1 MYLVGLTGGIASGKS
16 HVAGLFGRLGASLID
31 ADEVARE
38 VVAHGTAGLEQV
50 VGLFGKQVLL
60 ETGELDRNKLGEI
73 IFSDATKR
81 VELEKILHPLIKL
94 RTTELI
100 NQHSEGIVIY
110 SVPLLVEAK
119 VDYPFDA
126 VITVEAGVDNQLARL
141 MSSRSMPEE
150 DARKRIQAQASE
162 TEREAIA
169 DYVIDSS
176 GSKEQTN
183 IQVQIIWDKL
193 IEASERKSKDAA
205 N

>member
-38 VVAHGTAGLEQV
+38 VVALGTTGLEQV
-50 VGLFGKQVLL
+50 VGLFGQQVLL
-60 ETGELDRNKLGEI
+60 ESGELDRNKLGDI
-73 IFSDATKR
+73 VFSDAAKR
-81 VELEKILHPLIKL
+81 LELEKILHPLIKL

-100 NQHSEGIVIY
+100 KQHSEGIVIY

-162 TEREAIA
+162 TERVAIA

-183 IQVQIIWDKL
+183 VQVQIIWDKL

>member
-31 ADEVARE
+31 ADEVAME

-183 IQVQIIWDKL
+183 IQAQIIWDKL
-193 IEASERKSKDAA
+193 IEASERKSNDAA

>member
-183 IQVQIIWDKL
+183 IQAQIIWDKL
-193 IEASERKSKDAA
+193 IEASERKSNDAA